1 MSVSEMV
8 VSLHSIAYFG
18 GFGLKRE
25 GIAIWYSGTIALI
38 ANQVYNKVKIGGVSR
53 HF

>member
-18 GFGLKRE
+18 GFGPKRE
-25 GIAIWYSGTIALI
+25 GVALWYFGTIAW
-38 ANQVYNKVKIGGVSR
+38 SFPFFDR
-53 HF
+53 